1 MQMHFMLT
9 ALANTTP
16 VLQVEMRHFHPG
28 LKAALQWMEKNTAK
42 VKKGILADI
51 GRTSRE
57 DKRAL
62 NGFKSKT
69 VYRKRGAKLGVTE
82 KYGADDKMIE
92 DDPIHQIT
100 RRSRRG

>member
-9 ALANTTP
+9 ALANATP

-28 LKAALQWMEKNTAK
+28 LKAATQWMEKNTAK
-42 VKKGILADI
+42 VKKVILADI

-57 DKRAL
+57 DKRAF

-82 KYGADDKMIE
+82 KYGAEDKMIE
-92 DDPIHQIT
+92 DETINFIKK
-100 RRSRRG
+100 RSRRG